1 MLSVVGAA
9 LLGLSIGLTLPVDAF
24 RVQVVVAPAPTRPLS
39 GVAGIASQREAP
51 LAAPTLQVAP
61 DEDVEP
67 TATTE
72 DNPVVAASP
81 SAAPSS
87 GDAVIATRTIQAPSG
102 FSGGTLRAGPSTSSQ
117 SLVVLS
123 NGTEVE
129 QLVGSA
135 TGEDYEWIRVRTA
148 DGRVGW
154 IVTVVAR

>member
-24 RVQVVVAPAPTRPLS
+24 RVQVVVAPTDRPIS
-39 GVAGIASQREAP
+39 GVAGISSQREAP
-51 LAAPTLQVAP
+51 PASPIASFAP
-61 DEDVEP
+61 DAEVEAAEDAP
-67 TATTE
+67 AL
-72 DNPVVAASP
+72 AGSP
-81 SAAPSS
+81 PAAPSS

-102 FSGGTLRAGPSTSSQ
+102 FSGGTLRAGPSTSSD
-117 SLVVLS
+117 SLVVLN
-123 NGTEVE
+123 NGTQVE

-154 IVTVVAR
+154 IVTLVVR

>member
-24 RVQVVVAPAPTRPLS
+24 RVQVVVAPAPTRPIS
-39 GVAGIASQREAP
+39 GVAGVTSQREGSLAP
-51 LAAPTLQVAP
+51 STASSAP
-61 DEDVEP
+61 DEAVGS
-67 TATTE
+67 TE
-72 DNPVVAASP
+72 DPSIDAGSP

-87 GDAVIATRTIQAPSG
+87 GDAVIANRTIQAPSG
-102 FSGGTLRAGPSTSSQ
+102 FSGGTLRAAPRTSSQ
-117 SLVVLS
+117 SLVVLN
-123 NGTEVE
+123 NGTQVE

-154 IVTVVAR
+154 IVSLVMR